1 MPNSGRVNGVAAAS
15 AAHWTREALG
25 YANCLD
31 AGLVSFYEKKPLR
44 AIRYICADAPAAYR
58 HKGKFM
64 KLPNYIVIF
73 VIFALFLMGGV
84 SYAAAPASPQPGKPV
99 QDLPRSTPDR
109 TTVVSVILDGTDSL
123 GARLSTR
130 LKERFNQS
138 SLFKLNSEEEK
149 DSPELRLL
157 LNTAP
162 EFPGRPSVG
171 SVYGVCWVF
180 SQGKGYLGY
189 LLAREIG
196 TVNSDDLDTLVDKL
210 VERTDGIAAK
220 YGNLWK

>member
-1 MPNSGRVNGVAAAS
+1 MKFVLVLLAALLCVNPVLAA
-15 AAHWTREALG
+15 T
-25 YANCLD
+25 
-31 AGLVSFYEKKPLR
+31 P
-44 AIRYICADAPAAYR
+44 APAT
-58 HKGKFM
+58 
-64 KLPNYIVIF
+64 
-73 VIFALFLMGGV
+73 
-84 SYAAAPASPQPGKPV
+84 PQAGKPV
-99 QDLPRSTPDR
+99 EDQPTQLADR
-109 TTVVSVILDGTDSL
+109 FTLISVMLDGTDSL

-138 SLFKLNSEEEK
+138 SLFRLNPEMDK
-149 DSPELRLL
+149 DTPELRLL

-189 LLAREIG
+189 LLGREVG
-196 TVNSDDLDTLVDKL
+196 TVNSDDMDALVDKL

-220 YGNLWK
+220 YSNLWK

>member
-1 MPNSGRVNGVAAAS
+1 MKKAV
-15 AAHWTREALG
+15 TAL
-25 YANCLD
+25 AL
-31 AGLVSFYEKKPLR
+31 ALALT
-44 AIRYICADAPAAYR
+44 APA
-58 HKGKFM
+58 F
-64 KLPNYIVIF
+64 
-73 VIFALFLMGGV
+73 
-84 SYAAAPASPQPGKPV
+84 AAAPQPQAGKPV
-99 QDLPRSTPDR
+99 QDAPKQVADR
-109 TTVVSVILDGTDSL
+109 TTAISVIMDGTDSL

-130 LKERFNQS
+130 LKEKFNQS
-138 SLFKLNSEEEK
+138 SLFRLNAEEDK
-149 DSPELRLL
+149 DAPELRML

-162 EFPGRPSVG
+162 EFPSRPSVG

-196 TVNSDDLDTLVDKL
+196 TVNKDDMDELVDKL

>member
-1 MPNSGRVNGVAAAS
+1 MKI
-15 AAHWTREALG
+15 AL
-25 YANCLD
+25 L
-31 AGLVSFYEKKPLR
+31 LITLLFS
-44 AIRYICADAPAAYR
+44 APA
-58 HKGKFM
+58 F
-64 KLPNYIVIF
+64 
-73 VIFALFLMGGV
+73 
-84 SYAAAPASPQPGKPV
+84 AAAPAAPAETPAQAGKPV
-99 QDLPRSTPDR
+99 QDAPKAVTDRSTLIS
-109 TTVVSVILDGTDSL
+109 VVMDGTDSL

-138 SLFKLNSEEEK
+138 SLFRLNPEEDK
-149 DSPELRLL
+149 DRPELRLL

-162 EFPGRPSVG
+162 EFPARPSVG

-196 TVNSDDLDTLVDKL
+196 TVNSDDIDALVDKL

-220 YGNLWK
+220 YSNLWK

>member
-1 MPNSGRVNGVAAAS
+1 MKSVLVLLAALLCVNPVLAA
-15 AAHWTREALG
+15 T
-25 YANCLD
+25 
-31 AGLVSFYEKKPLR
+31 P
-44 AIRYICADAPAAYR
+44 APAT
-58 HKGKFM
+58 
-64 KLPNYIVIF
+64 
-73 VIFALFLMGGV
+73 
-84 SYAAAPASPQPGKPV
+84 PQAGKPV
-99 QDLPRSTPDR
+99 EDQPTQLADR
-109 TTVVSVILDGTDSL
+109 FTLISVMLDGTDSL

-138 SLFKLNSEEEK
+138 SLFRLNPEMDK
-149 DSPELRLL
+149 DTPELRLL

-189 LLAREIG
+189 LLGREVG
-196 TVNSDDLDTLVDKL
+196 TVNSDDMDALVDKL

-220 YGNLWK
+220 YSNLWK

>member
-1 MPNSGRVNGVAAAS
+1 M
-15 AAHWTREALG
+15 H
-25 YANCLD
+25 
-31 AGLVSFYEKKPLR
+31 
-44 AIRYICADAPAAYR
+44 AIRPIALIPAALLLAV
-58 HKGKFM
+58 FC
-64 KLPNYIVIF
+64 LSSSP
-73 VIFALFLMGGV
+73 V
-84 SYAAAPASPQPGKPV
+84 SAAAPAPVPQAGKPV
-99 QDLPRSTPDR
+99 QDTPQKNMDR
-109 TTVVSVILDGTDSL
+109 TTVVNVLADGADSL

-138 SLFKLNSEEEK
+138 SLFRLNTDEER
-149 DSPELRLL
+149 DAPELRVL

-162 EFPGRPSVG
+162 EFPSRPNVG

-189 LLAREIG
+189 LLAREVG
-196 TVNSDDLDTLVDKL
+196 TVNADDLDALVDKL

>member
-1 MPNSGRVNGVAAAS
+1 MKTLALSFILSMFLALPAIAA
-15 AAHWTREALG
+15 T
-25 YANCLD
+25 
-31 AGLVSFYEKKPLR
+31 PT
-44 AIRYICADAPAAYR
+44 
-58 HKGKFM
+58 
-64 KLPNYIVIF
+64 
-73 VIFALFLMGGV
+73 
-84 SYAAAPASPQPGKPV
+84 PQAGKPV
-99 QDLPRSTPDR
+99 QDAPKTLTDR
-109 TTVVSVILDGTDSL
+109 TTAISVLMDGTDSL

-138 SLFKLNSEEEK
+138 SLFRLNPGS
-149 DSPELRLL
+149 DQDAPELRLL

-162 EFPGRPSVG
+162 EFPSRPSVG

-196 TVNSDDLDTLVDKL
+196 TVNADDLDQLVDKL

-220 YGNLWK
+220 YGNLWKKSD

>member
-1 MPNSGRVNGVAAAS
+1 MKFAPLLLVALMWA
-15 AAHWTREALG
+15 T
-25 YANCLD
+25 
-31 AGLVSFYEKKPLR
+31 P
-44 AIRYICADAPAAYR
+44 
-58 HKGKFM
+58 
-64 KLPNYIVIF
+64 IF
-73 VIFALFLMGGV
+73 
-84 SYAAAPASPQPGKPV
+84 AAAPAPAPVTPQAGKPV
-99 QDLPRSTPDR
+99 EDMPKQLADR
-109 TTVVSVILDGTDSL
+109 FTLISVVLDGTDSL

-138 SLFKLNSEEEK
+138 SLFRLNPAEDK
-149 DSPELRLL
+149 DTPELRLL

-189 LLAREIG
+189 LLAREVG
-196 TVNSDDLDTLVDKL
+196 TVSADDMDALVDKL

-220 YGNLWK
+220 YSNLWK